1 MRSSGN
7 WQVLARRL
15 PLLSLINQST
25 RHSFPPSS
33 LSIFCV
39 ACYVLRPATCP
50 LCSLMRAC
58 WQSIMDAQ
66 RSGLCNNK

>member
-7 WQVLARRL
+7 WQILARRL
-15 PLLSLINQST
+15 PLLSLISQST

-39 ACYVLRPATCP
+39 ACYVLRPLEATRP

-58 WQSIMDAQ
+58 W
-66 RSGLCNNK
+66 